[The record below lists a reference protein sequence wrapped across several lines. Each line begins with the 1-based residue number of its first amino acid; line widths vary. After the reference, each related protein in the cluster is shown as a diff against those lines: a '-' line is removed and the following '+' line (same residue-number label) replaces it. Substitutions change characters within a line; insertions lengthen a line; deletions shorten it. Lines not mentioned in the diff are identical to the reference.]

1 MLAVY
6 LLGIFMAHSC
16 ASLRGD
22 VLWYTVLSMVR
33 KHIIVCKYA
42 SGSQIP
48 DVESLEDSLSLHP
61 VEEVAP
67 KQK

>member
-16 ASLRGD
+16 ASFRGD
-22 VLWYTVLSMVR
+22 VLWYIVLSMVR
-33 KHIIVCKYA
+33 KHIIVYKYA

-48 DVESLEDSLSLHP
+48 ELTR
-61 VEEVAP
+61 
-67 KQK
+67 QT